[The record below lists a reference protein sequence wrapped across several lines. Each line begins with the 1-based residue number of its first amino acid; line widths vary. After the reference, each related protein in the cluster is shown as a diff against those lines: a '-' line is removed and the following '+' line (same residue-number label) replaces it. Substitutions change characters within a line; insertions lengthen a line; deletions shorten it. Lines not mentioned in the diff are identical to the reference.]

1 MRHIRS
7 ITAALAIL
15 GSASAAYA
23 DIDGT
28 FCVGPDY
35 LAFELSYSLEPESH
49 RLYVMRFDNPAG
61 WKQLASVDMP
71 YFPSPNM
78 KCEAD
83 AIHMATW
90 DAVHSVSLSESNPAE
105 LSLRSESKPPGPDE
119 YPDDLGSLSVGM
131 SGAYGQHDFPMPS
144 DDPVYSYVLH
154 VSKAPDP
161 LGRCLL
167 NVRSWVT
174 QLVASEVVDEYEIV
188 ALQQP
193 AECGE

>member
-1 MRHIRS
+1 MKHIRRPA
-7 ITAALAIL
+7 AALAIL

-71 YFPSPNM
+71 YLPSPNM

-90 DAVHSVSLSESNPAE
+90 DAVHHVSLSESNPAE
-105 LSLRSESKPPGPDE
+105 LSLRSESKPPGPPSLDE
-119 YPDDLGSLSVGM
+119 YPDDLGSLSVGR
-131 SGAYGQHDFPMPS
+131 SRRQAKHI
-144 DDPVYSYVLH
+144 
-154 VSKAPDP
+154 AT
-161 LGRCLL
+161 
-167 NVRSWVT
+167 NTVRHSR
-174 QLVASEVVDEYEIV
+174 L
-188 ALQQP
+188 
-193 AECGE
+193 